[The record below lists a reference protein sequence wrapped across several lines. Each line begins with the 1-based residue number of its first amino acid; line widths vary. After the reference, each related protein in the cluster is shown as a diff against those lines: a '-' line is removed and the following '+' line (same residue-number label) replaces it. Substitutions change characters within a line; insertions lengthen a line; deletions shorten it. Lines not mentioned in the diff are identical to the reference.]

1 VDVET
6 MFNSCLLHLSYC
18 VPSSQL
24 CAFEAVTNP
33 ENTFYATK
41 RLIGRTVNDPDT
53 KKDAAVLSYKIVSGD
68 NGDAWVAEKNGK
80 KYSPS
85 QIGAFILGKMKETSG
100 NRN

>member
-1 VDVET
+1 
-6 MFNSCLLHLSYC
+6 M
-18 VPSSQL
+18 L
-24 CAFEAVTNP
+24 CQNFASEAVTNP

-41 RLIGRTVNDPDT
+41 RLIGRTVHDPDT

-85 QIGAFILGKMKETSG
+85 QIGGFILGKMKETAG
-100 NRN
+100 NIFFLLDLLFQV